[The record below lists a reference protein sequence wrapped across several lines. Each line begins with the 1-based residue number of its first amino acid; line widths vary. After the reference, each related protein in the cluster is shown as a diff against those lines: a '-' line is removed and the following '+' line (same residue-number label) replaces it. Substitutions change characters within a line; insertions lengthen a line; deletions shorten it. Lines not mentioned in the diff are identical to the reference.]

1 VRRWQ
6 RRVRLAIGAFAIVF
20 AAFVARQLRPRDEP
34 LRATPVSK
42 SDPGAVVETTGGTL
56 GKFSMSRRDVSVTFQ
71 KQLTY
76 SDGTSRLL
84 GVTIVAPEKN
94 GSRTFTITGREG
106 RVGNNDSSIVL
117 DGDVRLAASD
127 GMTAA
132 TEHATYVDSEATVR
146 APGPTAFGRGRMH
159 GTGVGM
165 TWDKAQD
172 VLTILDQ
179 ASVHF
184 APDDKGAGAADVASG
199 SATFARREK
208 IVRFDKAA
216 RIQRNGQ
223 LLEAAQTVVYLT
235 EDEKR
240 IDTVEL
246 HDQARITSANAAP
259 GALQSLTGQTMNL
272 KYGEDG
278 ETLQHALISG
288 NAQIQVA
295 GEPKKQGRQIA
306 ANLLDITLAPDGSTP
321 TALLGRD
328 AVQLTFPPEPGQA
341 ARTIQA
347 SNLDGKGEPGKGL
360 TRAQFTGSVQYRER
374 LNETARAASA
384 ANLDVTLSP
393 GMSSIEQATF
403 SRGVRFEEGAMAAIA
418 AAGKYDVDKGTL
430 ALSGSEP
437 GAVAPHVVNDKI
449 VIDAVSM
456 DVTLEGPK
464 VSAVGAVRSE
474 LKPPPKPKPGETA
487 DVRMPSMLKQD
498 QSVFVVAEYLDYD
511 GTASAAIYS
520 GGARLFQGDTSIKAD
535 VIEIDNKAGNLNA
548 TGGVTTA
555 TILKQTARGGGKDA
569 KETKDTESK
578 TPSLATADDLTYADS
593 ERQLIYTG
601 TAHMTGPN
609 GDMTAARIDLFL
621 KPSGDELER
630 AEAFQNLTLR
640 EQNRETKGAKMIY
653 TTADETYVIT
663 GAPVKIVDQCK
674 RETVGRTLT
683 FNKGTDSIVVDG
695 NSQIRTQTKG
705 GNGKCP

>member
-1 VRRWQ
+1 MRRWQ
-6 RRVRLAIGAFAIVF
+6 RRARLVIGVFAVVF

-34 LRATPVSK
+34 LRATSVSK
-42 SDPGAVVETTGGTL
+42 SDPGAIVETTGGTL

-76 SDGTSRLL
+76 SDGTSKLV

-94 GSRTFTITGREG
+94 GSRTFTITGKEG

-132 TEHATYVDSEATVR
+132 TEHATYADTEGAVR
-146 APGPTAFGRGRMH
+146 APGPTEFGRGRMH

-184 APDDKGAGAADVASG
+184 AADDKGAGAADVTSG
-199 SATFARREK
+199 SATFARRER
-208 IVRFDKAA
+208 IVRFDRAV

-223 LLEAAQTVVYLT
+223 LLEGAQAVVYLT
-235 EDEKR
+235 EDEKH

-246 HDQARITSANAAP
+246 HDQARITSSNAAP
-259 GALQSLTGQTMNL
+259 GALQALTGQTMNL

-288 NAQIQVA
+288 NGQIQVA
-295 GEPKKQGRQIA
+295 GEAKKQGRQIA
-306 ANLLDITLAPDGSTP
+306 ANLIDVTLAPDGSTP
-321 TALLGRD
+321 TALVGRD

-341 ARTIQA
+341 ARTIRA

-360 TRAQFTGSVQYRER
+360 TRAQFTGNVQYRER
-374 LNETARAASA
+374 LNDTARAATA
-384 ANLDVTLSP
+384 ATLDVTLTP
-393 GMSSIEQATF
+393 GMGSIEQATF
-403 SRGVRFEEGAMAAIA
+403 SRGVRFEEGAMAASA

-437 GAVAPHVVNDKI
+437 GAAVPHVVNDKI
-449 VIDAVSM
+449 VVDAVSM

-474 LKPPPKPKPGETA
+474 LKPPPKPKPGETS
-487 DVRMPSMLKQD
+487 DLRMPAMLKQD

-511 GTASAAIYS
+511 GTASAAVYS

-535 VIEIDNKAGNLNA
+535 TIEIDNKAGNLNA

-555 TILKQTARGGGKDA
+555 AILKQTGRARETR
-569 KETKDTESK
+569 ETKDTESK
-578 TPSLATADDLTYADS
+578 TPSLATADDLNYADAQ
-593 ERQLIYTG
+593 RQLIYTG
-601 TAHMTGPN
+601 AAHMTGPN

-621 KPSGDELER
+621 KASGDELER
-630 AEAFQNLTLR
+630 AEAFESLTLR

-663 GAPVKIVDQCK
+663 GVPVKIVDQCK

-683 FNKGTDSIVVDG
+683 FSKGTDMIVVDG

-705 GNGKCP
+705 GSGKCP